1 MTCASGGS
9 TDAAPPVLELVASTC
24 AVDWRSAAAT
34 AAQAPGHGRRVSRKS
49 VVTAQRVES
58 DIQTTPIAVTALT
71 GDFLTQYSY
80 DRVTSLA
87 GAVPNLNFSA
97 STGGA
102 SSQVSAF
109 IRGVG
114 EFDFLIT
121 TDPAVGLYIDGVYL
135 ARTFGTNLDFAEPER
150 VEVLRGPQGTLFGK
164 NNIGGAINV
173 VTRQPEGDGR
183 VRAEL
188 EYGSYSSWRALAD
201 DGHRSLGQ
209 SRAAAHG
216 RRQAVR
222 RLAGTAR

>member
-1 MTCASGGS
+1 M
-9 TDAAPPVLELVASTC
+9 
-24 AVDWRSAAAT
+24 
-34 AAQAPGHGRRVSRKS
+34 
-49 VVTAQRVES
+49 
-58 DIQTTPIAVTALT
+58 
-71 GDFLTQYSY
+71 
-80 DRVTSLA
+80 TSLE

-114 EFDFLIT
+114 EFDFLLT

-135 ARTFGTNLDFAEPER
+135 ARTFGSNLDFAEPER

-183 VRAEL
+183 IRAEL
-188 EYGSYSSWRALAD
+188 EYGNYSSWRALLTTDIGLSDNLALLLTVGGKQSDGWQERPGD
-201 DGHRSLGQ
+201 DARRGEPRGRARGVALDTERHVRVDALGRLRQ
-209 SRAAAHG
+209 AGPGQLPERHG
-216 RRQAVR
+216 RVQRPSVAVR
-222 RLAGTAR
+222 RTV